1 MRFIICTILTILLV
15 VGAQGS
21 DLQKITPWLLGASF
35 TISIFSIN
43 FTFFGYQLSKYKAI
57 YDRISTRQWFNLGSL
72 LVLPFIPLISYLFY
86 PDSFGFIALGI
97 LPLLALSSWD
107 NAALTTKYLDASQF
121 IANSTEKNVIDKYLH
136 SIELEIKKEVTT
148 HKSYLNNK
156 DKFQIPMHGYSFEPT
171 MLGLEPDDIWD
182 SITIVTNLAIEN
194 NDYPTFRKAIS
205 AVFKVLM
212 QSYAYSSSDDE
223 HQVDSGVRF
232 IARKRF
238 RGIIKHVIE
247 NDSNGIF
254 LQSLS
259 GELCEALLDSEL
271 INKPCS
277 EVTRA
282 VASEAVWIGSNML
295 EFKTITEPL
304 KVLNSIQR
312 VIEINLQRLENSDT
326 SKFEDQMDRINIA
339 AYAHDIKSLG
349 VSALNSNNTH
359 FAYRCMESLSY
370 LGCNA
375 AKLKSTDTV
384 TAVFESIVH
393 LGRMSRKLEIGCFWS
408 RCLIPAESHAEEF
421 LGHILTWLVVDI
433 DSSGKF
439 FMKDHTEQAYS
450 RLRGVKCIV
459 KPKNKLNP
467 IFWIEELK
475 ENDKTIPHIESQS
488 GMYGY
493 GGNLD
498 YSEFSNLKEYT
509 LHGIGSESSSTMFY
523 SEPIP
528 LNLSDGNKDTHN

>member
-1 MRFIICTILTILLV
+1 MLTILLI

-35 TISIFSIN
+35 TISIFSVN

-57 YDRISTRQWFNLGSL
+57 YDQISRRQWFNLCSL
-72 LVLPFIPLISYLFY
+72 LVLPFVPLMAYLFY
-86 PDSFGFIALGI
+86 PDYFGFIALGI
-97 LPLLALSSWD
+97 LPLLVLSSWD
-107 NAALTTKYLDASQF
+107 NASLTYKYLDASQF
-121 IANSTEKNVIDKYLH
+121 IANSTKKNAIDKYLH
-136 SIELEIKKEVTT
+136 SLELEIKKEVII
-148 HKSYLNNK
+148 HKAYLNNK
-156 DKFQIPMHGYSFEPT
+156 DKFQIPIHGYSFEPT
-171 MLGLEPDDIWD
+171 ILGLEPDDIWD
-182 SITIVTNLAIEN
+182 SMTIVTNLAIEN

-205 AVFKVLM
+205 AVFRVLM
-212 QSYAYSSSDDE
+212 ESYSYSSSDDE

-238 RGIIKHVIE
+238 RGIIKQVIE

-259 GELCEALLDSEL
+259 GELCEALLDADL

-277 EVTRA
+277 DVTRA
-282 VASEAVWIGSNML
+282 VASEVVWIGSNML
-295 EFKTITEPL
+295 EYKTITEPL

-312 VIEINLQRLENSDT
+312 VIEINLQRLENGDA

-339 AYAHDIKSLG
+339 AYAHDIKALG
-349 VSALNSNNTH
+349 VSALNGNNNH

-375 AKLKSTDTV
+375 AKLKSTHTV

-393 LGRMSRKLEIGCFWS
+393 LGRMSRNLEIGCFWS
-408 RCLIPAESHAEEF
+408 RCLIPVESHAEEF
-421 LGHILTWLVVDI
+421 LGHILTWLVSDI

-439 FMKDHTEQAYS
+439 FMKDHAEQAYS
-450 RLRGVKCIV
+450 RLRGVKCVV
-459 KPKNKLNP
+459 KPKNKSNP
-467 IFWIEELK
+467 KFWIDELK
-475 ENDKTIPHIESQS
+475 DNDKTIPHIESQS
-488 GMYGY
+488 GMFGY
-493 GGNLD
+493 SGYLD
-498 YSEFSNLKEYT
+498 YSEFSNLKEYA
-509 LHGIGSESSSTMFY
+509 LHGIGSETSSTICY

-528 LNLSDGNKDTHN
+528 LDLVEDTTEE

>member
-1 MRFIICTILTILLV
+1 M

-21 DLQKITPWLLGASF
+21 ELQRITPWLLGASF

-57 YDRISTRQWFNLGSL
+57 YDRISRRQWINLGSL
-72 LVLPFIPLISYLFY
+72 LVLPFFPLISYLFY
-86 PDSFGFIALGI
+86 PDYFGYIALGV

-107 NAALTTKYLDASQF
+107 NAKLTSSYLDATQF
-121 IANSTEKNVIDKYLH
+121 IANSTKKKVIDKYLN
-136 SIELEIKKEVTT
+136 SLELEIKKEVTT
-148 HKSYLNNK
+148 HKAYIENK
-156 DKFQIPMHGYSFEPT
+156 GKFQIPMHGYSFEPT
-171 MLGLEPDDIWD
+171 ILGLEPNDIWD

-205 AVFKVLM
+205 AVFRVLM
-212 QSYAYSSSDDE
+212 QSYSYRSGSEDY
-223 HQVDSGVRF
+223 QIDSGVRF

-259 GELCEALLDSEL
+259 GELCEALLDKDL

-277 EVTRA
+277 ELTRA

-295 EFKTITEPL
+295 EFKTITDPL
-304 KVLNSIQR
+304 KVLNSIQK
-312 VIEINLQRLENSDT
+312 VIEINLQRLESSNT

-339 AYAHDIKSLG
+339 AYAHDIKTLG
-349 VSALNSNNTH
+349 VAALTSNNNH

-393 LGRMSRKLEIGCFWS
+393 IGRLSRNLEIGCFWS

-421 LGHILTWLVVDI
+421 LGHIITWLIADI

-459 KPKNKLNP
+459 KPKNKMNP

-475 ENDKTIPHIESQS
+475 ENSKTISHIESQS

-493 GGNLD
+493 GGKLD
-498 YSEFSNLKEYT
+498 YSDFSNLKEYT

-528 LNLSDGNKDTHN
+528 LNLNEDATEE

>member
-1 MRFIICTILTILLV
+1 MRYIIFTTLTILLL

-21 DLQKITPWLLGASF
+21 DIQKITPWLIGASF

-57 YDRISTRQWFNLGSL
+57 YDRLSKRQWFNLGSL
-72 LVLPFIPLISYLFY
+72 LVLPFIPLLSYLFH
-86 PDSFGFIALGI
+86 PDYFGFVALGI
-97 LPLLALSSWD
+97 IPLLTLSSWD
-107 NAALTTKYLDASQF
+107 NASLTSNYLDASQF
-121 IANSTEKNVIDKYLH
+121 IANSTKKNVIDKYLN
-136 SIELEIKKEVTT
+136 SLKLEINKEVTI
-148 HKSYLNNK
+148 HKAYLKNK
-156 DKFQIPMHGYSFEPT
+156 ADFQIPIHGYTFEPT
-171 MLGLEPDDIWD
+171 ILGLDPDDIWD
-182 SITIVTNLAIEN
+182 SLTIVTNLAIEN
-194 NDYPTFRKAIS
+194 NDYPTFRKSIS
-205 AVFKVLM
+205 AVFGLLM
-212 QSYAYSSSDDE
+212 QSYSYTSGSEDY
-223 HQVDSGVRF
+223 QIDSGVRF

-247 NDSNGIF
+247 NDSNGVF

-259 GELCEALLDSEL
+259 GELCEALLDKEL

-282 VASEAVWIGSNML
+282 IASEAIWIGTKML

-304 KVLNSIQR
+304 KILNSIQK
-312 VIEINLQRLENSDT
+312 VIEINLQRLESNDNL
-326 SKFEDQMDRINIA
+326 KFEDQMDKINIT
-339 AYAHDIKSLG
+339 AYAHDIKTLG
-349 VSALNSNNTH
+349 VAALTSNNNH

-370 LGCNA
+370 VGCNA

-393 LGRMSRKLEIGCFWS
+393 IGRLSRNLEIGCFWS
-408 RCLIPAESHAEEF
+408 RCLIPAESHAGEF
-421 LGHILTWLVVDI
+421 LGHILTWLVADL
-433 DSSGKF
+433 DSSGSF

-459 KPKNKLNP
+459 KPKNNLNP

-475 ENDKTIPHIESQS
+475 NENKSIPQIESQS

-498 YSEFSNLKEYT
+498 YSDFSNLKEYT
-509 LHGIGSESSSTMFY
+509 LHGIGSESSSTMCY
-523 SEPIP
+523 SDPIP
-528 LNLSDGNKDTHN
+528 LNLSEYTTEE